1 LFRISIAR
9 EVVISKLIQKEPRTY
24 ALIFETGDEIAS
36 TLKQFARENGLAGSS
51 FKAIGFRM

>member
-1 LFRISIAR
+1 M
-9 EVVISKLIQKEPRTY
+9 ISKLIQKEPRTY